1 MPVNPRTVEA
11 RLKRLLSTW
20 TEAGQDVGAV
30 EVTLDGTIRI
40 LAPGVVP
47 TLPSRSEANSC
58 DELFGT
64 GSE

>member
-1 MPVNPRTVEA
+1 MAVNPRTVEA

-20 TEAGQDVGAV
+20 TAAGQDVGAV

-40 LAPGVVP
+40 IAPGAVP
-47 TLPSRSEANSC
+47 TLPSRAEANSC
-58 DELFGT
+58 DDIFGT

>member
-1 MPVNPRTVEA
+1 MSVNPRTVEA

-30 EVTLDGTIRI
+30 EVAPDGTIRI
-40 LAPGVVP
+40 LAPHAVP
-47 TLPSRSEANSC
+47 ALPSRAEANSC
-58 DELFGT
+58 DDIFGT